1 MMLSSGPGVRV
12 RWDRRIERAREL
24 GDKHPAA
31 ATLLSFYEHVL
42 RFQQDVAEECNAPA
56 KGMGCL
62 RDEIDLGFAASK
74 IPILLMLSSKH
85 GPKELA
91 RHAEEVA
98 SRNRSNWQEILKSFA
113 LAHRGFNENPFDSFF
128 ARVCLQAIAETLQ
141 FQFPAD
147 ANYFGSVC
155 PACSGVPQLSILRPE
170 AEGAS
175 RWLLCSFCLREWRF
189 RRIICPW
196 CGEEDKEKL
205 PRYSAP
211 ECGHVSVE
219 ACDRCRTYL
228 KSVDMTI
235 DGRAEP
241 LVDEAAMAVL
251 DLWARDHG
259 YAKMVP
265 NAIGF

>member
-1 MMLSSGPGVRV
+1 MMLSSSPGVRV
-12 RWDRRIERAREL
+12 RWNRRIERAPEL
-24 GDKHPAA
+24 RDRHAAA
-31 ATLLSFYEHVL
+31 ATLLSFYERVL
-42 RFQQDVAEECNAPA
+42 RFQCYVAEDFQTPA
-56 KGMGCL
+56 KCAFSL
-62 RDEIDLGFAASK
+62 REEIDLGFAASK
-74 IPILLMLSSKH
+74 IPTLLALSTKH

-91 RHAEEVA
+91 HHAEELGHRNA
-98 SRNRSNWQEILKSFA
+98 SSWRAILKAAAVSPEAFT
-113 LAHRGFNENPFDSFF
+113 GSPVDSFF
-128 ARVCLQAIAETLQ
+128 ARVCLQPIAETLQ

-147 ANYFGSVC
+147 ANYFGSAC

-170 AEGAS
+170 GEGAS

-189 RRIICPW
+189 RRIICPS

-211 ECGHVSVE
+211 ECGHVAVE
-219 ACDRCRTYL
+219 ACDACWKYL

-241 LVDEAAMAVL
+241 LVDEAATAVL
-251 DLWARDHG
+251 DLWAGDRG
-259 YAKMVP
+259 YAKIVK